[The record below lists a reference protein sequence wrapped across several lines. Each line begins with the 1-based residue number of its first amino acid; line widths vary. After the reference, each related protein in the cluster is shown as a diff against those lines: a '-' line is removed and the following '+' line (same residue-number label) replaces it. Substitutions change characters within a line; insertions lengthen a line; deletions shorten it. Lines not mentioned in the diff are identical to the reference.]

1 MKKIAVFSF
10 IPFLVFAMT
19 ACQGGEKAYKYEA
32 YKKMLSKRDFNPK
45 ETKVH
50 VDVDSNGEKS
60 SYDLTYDDVSGR
72 WIGTV
77 IEEFEGEEIEMT
89 SYEAL
94 NIIPLVS
101 TLTTSASFM
110 NLEVDQAYKLYA
122 SKSDYRIV
130 VDFNYKDEKHEGELK
145 FNADGLCTY
154 NYSSTKDKDG
164 KIINEETKTMT
175 YSLQDLSRSTELTI
189 KSIIKVG

>member
-1 MKKIAVFSF
+1 MKKLAVFSF
-10 IPFLVFAMT
+10 IPFLVFTMT
-19 ACQGGEKAYKYEA
+19 ACQGGEKSYKYEA
-32 YKKMLSKRDFNPK
+32 YKKMLSKRDFDPK
-45 ETKVH
+45 ETKVR

-60 SYDLTYDDVSGR
+60 AYDLTYDDVSGR
-72 WIGTV
+72 WLGTV

-101 TLTTSASFM
+101 TLSASSSFLNM
-110 NLEVDQAYKLYA
+110 EVDEAYKLYA
-122 SKSDYRIV
+122 SKNDYRIV
-130 VDFNYKDEKHEGELK
+130 ANFENKGEINEGELK

-164 KIINEETKTMT
+164 KIIYEETKTMT
-175 YSLQDLSRSTELTI
+175 YSL
-189 KSIIKVG
+189 

>member
-1 MKKIAVFSF
+1 MVWSHIILLMMKRIAVFSF
-10 IPFLVFAMT
+10 IPFLVFTMT
-19 ACQGGEKAYKYEA
+19 ACQGREKSYKYEA

-50 VDVDSNGEKS
+50 VDGDKS
-60 SYDLTYDDVSGR
+60 AYDLTYDDVSGR

-77 IEEFEGEEIEMT
+77 IEEFEGEKIEMT

-101 TLTTSASFM
+101 TLSASSSFLNM
-110 NLEVDQAYKLYA
+110 EVDEAYKLYA
-122 SKSDYRIV
+122 SESDYRIV
-130 VDFNYKDEKHEGELK
+130 ANFENKGEINEGELK

-154 NYSSTKDKDG
+154 SYHSTKDKEG
-164 KIINEETKTMT
+164 KIIKEETKVMT
-175 YSLQDLSRSTELTI
+175 YSL
-189 KSIIKVG
+189 

>member
-10 IPFLVFAMT
+10 IPFLVFT
-19 ACQGGEKAYKYEA
+19 ITTCQGGEKAYKYEA

-110 NLEVDQAYKLYA
+110 NMEVDQAYKLYA

-130 VDFNYKDEKHEGELK
+130 ADFKYKDEKHEGELK

-175 YSLQDLSRSTELTI
+175 YSL
-189 KSIIKVG
+189 